1 MNRRLVTSVLLPAAL
16 LLLLLAGMQTVQ
28 AAPVRQTDSVVEE
41 TPAQATD
48 APAALPQPL
57 QIRIQQ
63 QLPVTITL
71 AQMSAPSA
79 ASTDTVPLTD
89 TAPLTGIDA
98 LAATDAMT
106 MSADT
111 MMAASMPEVLQL
123 VLELDLSFTVTDAL
137 TSTVPATVILRLADG
152 YTMSVPISLTLGAIT
167 DTTVVVTPVEVVAA
181 PEESDV
187 IATDTLTVTATP
199 TVTVVVTPPTV
210 SATPDVTVTVEATAT
225 TDTAPVDTTST
236 VTANL
241 RAEPNTDGAIVGTL
255 SPGQVVEVAAIS
267 EDGEWYLLANGA
279 WVFGTLLDN
288 SPADAPVATAELI
301 QAVQEAAAANP
312 TPEPTAAPIVAP
324 TEAPTAVPTVAPT
337 ATPTVAALVPTAT
350 PAPAAT
356 AVPAAAAATGPTVNV
371 DANLRSGPGTNFPV
385 IGGTV
390 TGQTINIIGQNSDGA
405 WYLLDNGG
413 WVASFLVDNPPA
425 DVEVVADDATPAS
438 LGVEPAAPVSGGLVL
453 VPTPTPGG
461 AAAAPVD
468 DAPAGDLLGQAE
480 TLYLADVQSLLA
492 RYETT
497 ADAISQLA
505 TTGVADAA
513 LLQDQTWT
521 ADILAAANTL
531 TLTSEQVRALE
542 PPPLFAGAHID
553 LRSAAG
559 SYTLVG
565 TLLQETVDEVDV
577 AKLRQAAAELD
588 FAATLVQRARDK
600 LSAATQ

>member
-79 ASTDTVPLTD
+79 VSTDTVPLTD
-89 TAPLTGIDA
+89 TAPLTGTDA
-98 LAATDAMT
+98 LTATDAMT

-111 MMAASMPEVLQL
+111 MMTASMPEALQL

-167 DTTVVVTPVEVVAA
+167 DTTVVVTPVEVVTA
-181 PEESDV
+181 PEENDV
-187 IATDTLTVTATP
+187 IATAALTVTATP
-199 TVTVVVTPPTV
+199 TVTAVVTEPTV

-225 TDTAPVDTTST
+225 IDAAPVDTTST

-288 SPADAPVATAELI
+288 PPADAPVATAELI

-324 TEAPTAVPTVAPT
+324 TEAPTEAPTAVPTVAPT

-356 AVPAAAAATGPTVNV
+356 AVPAAATGPTVNV

-438 LGVEPAAPVSGGLVL
+438 LGVETAAPVSGGLVL

-461 AAAAPVD
+461 AATAPVD
-468 DAPAGDLLGQAE
+468 DAPVDDAPTGDLLGQAE

-497 ADAISQLA
+497 ADAISQLT
-505 TTGVADAA
+505 TTGVADAT

-531 TLTSEQVRALE
+531 NLTSEQVRALE

-565 TLLQETVDEVDV
+565 TLLQETVDEIDV
-577 AKLRQAAAELD
+577 AKLRQAAA
-588 FAATLVQRARDK
+588 
-600 LSAATQ
+600 